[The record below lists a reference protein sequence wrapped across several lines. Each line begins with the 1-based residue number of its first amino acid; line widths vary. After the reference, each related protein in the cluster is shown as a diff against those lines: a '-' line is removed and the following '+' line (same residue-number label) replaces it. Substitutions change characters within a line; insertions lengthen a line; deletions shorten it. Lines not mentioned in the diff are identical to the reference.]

1 MNSNAN
7 NTDNM
12 NTESNQAR
20 IVAGGVRTSPIS
32 DEARPSSSNSS
43 QRWPCPKPKIG
54 CSHFSSDVY
63 NIRHSSY
70 TILDA
75 IADIWDNVKD
85 QYSSNLIITR
95 DPDGY
100 VTKLQFCDADVN
112 GFEGIENEGVN
123 SPLCMGH
130 VSPNHKDDEYSS
142 QFGRGLKDSS
152 IYLGGKLTV
161 ITKISRDTGET
172 VYIQAE
178 LDFGIMQAREDP
190 MESRELTDYKE
201 ITVDEY
207 KELHTDVCGYD
218 CGSSV
223 IIEPI
228 RREHNSFPDDDAIE
242 KRIKDNYHEKI
253 KADKEFKLNHKLIE
267 PKEDVFDNGIC
278 AERTITRE
286 IRLDIS
292 TTKIIQ
298 NVYCKETTRDGET
311 KSIYYKPSTGRIVN
325 WPKDKIPEYESSFD
339 LIPEKNR
346 LIMKSTNS
354 VHTPVSHIMGNNS
367 IEYIRCGRSHGAGIT
382 DPTKDGYGNNITNI
396 LSWESKDLNE
406 ILGISSTKGMISKK
420 ENLCIS
426 FLEKLIL
433 LRNRNSGK
441 NDKYSSLNSKH
452 FKPAPAP
459 APAPASAAPPAPA
472 APPASAASAAAP
484 ASAAS
489 AAAPASAA
497 SAAPPVPA
505 PVPAPAEPDTPS
517 EEPASDEHT
526 LLAAA
531 QALASI
537 NSNEGTHDD
546 ALPEPEEYDQ
556 LSDDDKKVVLY
567 MRNNK
572 HLLKFIT

>member
-1 MNSNAN
+1 MMSSSNVN

-12 NTESNQAR
+12 NTELNQAR

-32 DEARPSSSNSS
+32 DEAR
-43 QRWPCPKPKIG
+43 PKPKIG

-85 QYSSNLIITR
+85 PYSSNLIITR
-95 DPDGY
+95 DQDGY

-152 IYLGGKLTV
+152 IYLGEKLTV
-161 ITKISRDTGET
+161 ITKITRDTGET
-172 VYIQAE
+172 LDKQAE
-178 LDFGIMQAREDP
+178 LDFKIMQEREDP

-201 ITVDEY
+201 ITDDEY
-207 KELHTDVCGYD
+207 KEPHTDVCGFD

-228 RREHNSFPDDDAIE
+228 RREHNSFPDDDTIE
-242 KRIKDNYHEKI
+242 KRIKDIYHEKI
-253 KADKEFKLNHKLIE
+253 KAGKQFKLNHKLIE
-267 PKEDVFDNGIC
+267 PKQDVFDNDIC
-278 AERTITRE
+278 AERTITRD

-298 NVYCKETTRDGET
+298 NVYCKETTRDGKT

-367 IEYIRCGRSHGAGIT
+367 IEYIRGGRSHGAGIT

-459 APAPASAAPPAPA
+459 PAPPAPA
-472 APPASAASAAAP
+472 PPAPAPPASAPPAPPASAPPAPPAPPPAPPSAAQASAAQN
-484 ASAAS
+484 
-489 AAAPASAA
+489 
-497 SAAPPVPA
+497 
-505 PVPAPAEPDTPS
+505 TPS
-517 EEPASDEHT
+517 EQPASDEDP
-526 LLAAA
+526 LFAAA

-537 NSNEGTHDD
+537 TSSEGTHDD
-546 ALPEPEEYDQ
+546 ALPEPEDYEQ

>member
-43 QRWPCPKPKIG
+43 QWWTRPPPKPKIG
-54 CSHFSSDVY
+54 CSHFKSDV
-63 NIRHSSY
+63 NTIRHSSY
-70 TILDA
+70 TIPQS
-75 IADIWDNVKD
+75 IADIGDNVKELFSLNVYTKKD
-85 QYSSNLIITR
+85 L
-95 DPDGY
+95 DGY
-100 VTKLQFCDADVN
+100 VTKLQFCDNDTN

-123 SPLCMGH
+123 NPLCIGH
-130 VSPNHKDDEYSS
+130 ESTNHKNDNYSS

-152 IYLGGKLTV
+152 IYLGEKLTV
-161 ITKISRDTGET
+161 ITKITRDVTGET
-172 VYIQAE
+172 VYIQAD
-178 LDFGIMQAREDP
+178 LDFSIMQKREDP

-201 ITVDEY
+201 ITEDEY
-207 KELHTDVCGYD
+207 KAQHTDVCGFH

-223 IIEPI
+223 IIDPI
-228 RREHNSFPDDDAIE
+228 RREHRCFPDDDEIME
-242 KRIKDNYHEKI
+242 HFKNIYHEKI
-253 KADKEFKLNHKLIE
+253 KAGKKIKLNDILIL
-267 PKEDVFDNGIC
+267 PKVDVFDNNIC
-278 AERTITRE
+278 ATRTITRE
-286 IRLDIS
+286 IRLDIPGS
-292 TTKIIQ
+292 
-298 NVYCKETTRDGET
+298 NVYCKETTRDDKT
-311 KSIYYKPSTGRIVN
+311 NWLYFKKDTGNIAKCN
-325 WPKDKIPEYESSFD
+325 TQKDKNDLEIKFNGIPV
-339 LIPEKNR
+339 KHR

-354 VHTPVSHIMGNNS
+354 VHTPVSHIMGYNS
-367 IEYIRCGRSHGAGIT
+367 IEYIRAMRSNGIGLE
-382 DPTKDGYGNNITNI
+382 DKTKDGYGNNITNI
-396 LSWESKDLNE
+396 LTWSSKDLNE
-406 ILGISSTKGMISKK
+406 TLGISSTKGMISKK

-459 APAPASAAPPAPA
+459 ASAPPAPA
-472 APPASAASAAAP
+472 PAP
-484 ASAAS
+484 AP
-489 AAAPASAA
+489 APE
-497 SAAPPVPA
+497 PVPA
-505 PVPAPAEPDTPS
+505 VPAPAEPVPAPAEPDTPS